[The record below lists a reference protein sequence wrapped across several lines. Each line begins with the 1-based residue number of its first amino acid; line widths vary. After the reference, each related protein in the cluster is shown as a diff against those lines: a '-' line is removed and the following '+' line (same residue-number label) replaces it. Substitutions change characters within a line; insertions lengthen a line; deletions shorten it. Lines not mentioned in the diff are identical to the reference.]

1 MVAVLETSHG
11 TGKMAEN
18 SRIIF
23 CGTAEFAVP
32 TLDALMASE
41 NRPVAVLTRPDQP
54 AGRGR
59 STRQSPVK
67 ERATQYGLDV
77 LEPKTLRA
85 EDEAE
90 RIRKLEPT
98 VIVTA
103 AYGLIFPRTVLDIPP
118 RGALNIHPS
127 LLPRHRGPAPVVWTL
142 LEGDENAGVS
152 IFMLEGGV
160 DTGPLLNR
168 RIVPIRSGETAG
180 ELTERLSQLGA
191 ALLVETL
198 GDWLDGSITPEPQDH
213 DMATQSRMLEKQDGA
228 LDWDSPAQELERRV
242 LAMTPW
248 PGAYTTLAGKRL
260 NIRRAIALPPEYD
273 SRGAAPGQVVRLRR
287 SEDGGGMGVA
297 IGTGEGLLELLEVQ
311 AEGRRTMPA
320 RDFARG
326 RADFIGATLPS

>member
-1 MVAVLETSHG
+1 MEQ
-11 TGKMAEN
+11 N

-32 TLDALMASE
+32 TLDALMRSE

-59 STRQSPVK
+59 RPRQSPVK
-67 ERATQYGLDV
+67 ERAVQYGLDV
-77 LEPKTLRA
+77 LEPRTLRS
-85 EDEAE
+85 EEEAG
-90 RIRKLEPT
+90 RIRSLEPT

-103 AYGLIFPRTVLDIPP
+103 AYGLIFPRSVLDIPP
-118 RGALNIHPS
+118 RGAINIHPS

-142 LEGDENAGVS
+142 LEGDENAGIS
-152 IFMLEGGV
+152 IFLLEEGV
-160 DTGPLLNR
+160 DTGPLLSQR
-168 RIVPIRSGETAG
+168 VVPIRSGETAG

-191 ALLVETL
+191 SLLVETL
-198 GDWLDGSITPEPQDH
+198 TGWLDGSITPEAQDH
-213 DMATQSRMLEKQDGA
+213 DMATQSRMLEKGDGV
-228 LDWDSPAQELERRV
+228 LNWDSPAQELERRV

-248 PGAYTTLAGKRL
+248 PGAHTTLSGKRL

-273 SRGAAPGQVVRLRR
+273 PRGAAPGQVVRLRR
-287 SEDGGGMGVA
+287 AEDGGGMGVA
-297 IGTGEGLLELLEVQ
+297 IGTGEGMLELLEVQ

-326 RADFIGATLPS
+326 SADFIGATLPS